1 MFVKSLVRFV
11 GEINIV
17 IVSRR
22 AHKTKELQEN
32 GVGGFEG
39 YRIIICLRR
48 VDTEKSYQIRRVSVG
63 TYGLQG
69 KPRGRRTG

>member
-22 AHKTKELQEN
+22 AHKTKEWSRSFRGIPYNHMSKKGRYGEIVLNTARIGWYTRSRGKAKRKEN
-32 GVGGFEG
+32 W
-39 YRIIICLRR
+39 ISI
-48 VDTEKSYQIRRVSVG
+48 
-63 TYGLQG
+63 
-69 KPRGRRTG
+69 